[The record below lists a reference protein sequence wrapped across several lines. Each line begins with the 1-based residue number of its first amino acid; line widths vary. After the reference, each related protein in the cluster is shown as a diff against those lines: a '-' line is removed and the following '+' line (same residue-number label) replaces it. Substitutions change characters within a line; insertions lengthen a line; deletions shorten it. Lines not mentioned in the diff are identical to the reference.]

1 VRGRED
7 LRVSQKTYQAAEG
20 RREGMLKSS
29 SFVDEIE
36 KLCFEKDIEYIDAV
50 VFWCEKNKLE
60 IETAAYWI
68 KKDPVM
74 RAKIQVEAENLN
86 ILKSGARLPV

>member
-1 VRGRED
+1 
-7 LRVSQKTYQAAEG
+7 
-20 RREGMLKSS
+20 MLKNSN
-29 SFVDEIE
+29 FVEEIE
-36 KLCFEKDIEYIDAV
+36 QLCRTKNIEYIDAI

-74 RAKIQVEAENLN
+74 KSKVQVEAENLN
-86 ILKSGARLPV
+86 ILKRGARLPL

>member
-1 VRGRED
+1 
-7 LRVSQKTYQAAEG
+7 
-20 RREGMLKSS
+20 MLKNS
-29 SFVDEIE
+29 SFVEEIE
-36 KLCFEKDIEYIDAV
+36 KLCRDKNIEYIDAV

-74 RAKIQVEAENLN
+74 RSKIQLEAENLK
-86 ILKSGARLPV
+86 IGRAHV

>member
-1 VRGRED
+1 
-7 LRVSQKTYQAAEG
+7 
-20 RREGMLKSS
+20 MLKSS

-50 VFWCEKNKLE
+50 VYWCEKNKLE

-86 ILKSGARLPV
+86 ILKKGARLPI

>member
-1 VRGRED
+1 
-7 LRVSQKTYQAAEG
+7 
-20 RREGMLKSS
+20 MLKNSN
-29 SFVDEIE
+29 FVEEIE
-36 KLCFEKDIEYIDAV
+36 HLCRTKNIEYIDAI

-74 RAKIQVEAENLN
+74 RSKVQVEAENLN
-86 ILKSGARLPV
+86 ILKRGARLPL